1 MSESLIEYIDRNID
15 SLKAYIIKYFKDI
28 ERIPVIAKDIIP
40 VINQYV
46 YDTYHEKLP
55 EASIKRLAYD
65 IILDVNFAVKEL
77 VTKIQNARYDQT
89 KTGVSHKLITLA
101 VRNKT
106 FYTLDQLIKK
116 IDNMRL
122 LTKID
127 QDELYKEY
135 VDTYERY
142 KIYRSYETT
151 KTTQSNEPPK
161 LPTPKKSTPRKKF
174 KNQIQST
181 YKNITTFRKI

>member
-1 MSESLIEYIDRNID
+1 MSESLIDYLYRDID
-15 SLKAYIIKYFKDI
+15 SLKAYVIKHFKDI
-28 ERIPVIAKDIIP
+28 EMIPSISYDIIP
-40 VINQYV
+40 VINKYV
-46 YDTYHEKLP
+46 SERFHTKLTKFNVTELADT
-55 EASIKRLAYD
+55 
-65 IILDVNFAVKEL
+65 IILDVHYTVKDIVDKIKYEKYKSMKIAVYENLNK
-77 VTKIQNARYDQT
+77 
-89 KTGVSHKLITLA
+89 LA

-116 IDNMRL
+116 IENL
-122 LTKID
+122 KFLNKSD